1 MKNLLFLLCILF
13 LASCVEKKRQQTEE
27 AESAFTLPAIPSI
40 LTTKSQQVDFLAENY
55 WTNFNFKDTT
65 QLRLPQYMDQLFVNY
80 LGFLSQAPSAIGVK
94 SIKQMMTKAET
105 DSVMFNYFISLSDKY
120 LGDPNSLI
128 RNEPLYMVVL
138 EKIIASDRVSNT
150 YKIRYRH
157 RYELTLKNRLGEK
170 ATNFRYTLKNG
181 KQKMMHEIKI
191 SYLLLF
197 FNNPDCNDCKNVK
210 QQMISSPII
219 NNLQH
224 HGKLKILSLYPD
236 KELDI
241 WYKHYTKTPVT
252 WINAYDK
259 GAVIE
264 GEELYDLKA
273 IPTLYLLDKEKRLI
287 LKDARFEEIEQWL
300 STKNRQSL

>member
-13 LASCVEKKRQQTEE
+13 LLSCVEKKRQKTE
-27 AESAFTLPAIPSI
+27 ESAFTLPAIPSI

-65 QLRLPQYMDQLFVNY
+65 QLRLPQYMDQLFTNY
-80 LGFLSQAPSAIGVK
+80 LGFLSQAPSAIGAK

-105 DSVMFNYFISLSDKY
+105 DSVMFNYFISLSDTY
-120 LGDPNSLI
+120 LGDPNSQI

-138 EKIIASDRVSNT
+138 ERILASDKVSDT

-170 ATNFRYTLKNG
+170 ATNFRYTLYNG
-181 KQKMMHEIKI
+181 KQKMMHDIKI

-197 FNNPDCNDCKNVK
+197 FNNPDCGDCKNVK
-210 QQMISSPII
+210 QQMISSSII
-219 NNLQH
+219 NDLQQ

-241 WYKHYTKTPVT
+241 WHKHYKETPVA

-264 GEELYDLKA
+264 SKELYDLKA

-287 LKDARFEEIEQWL
+287 LKDARFEEIERWL
-300 STKNRQSL
+300 STKNEQSL